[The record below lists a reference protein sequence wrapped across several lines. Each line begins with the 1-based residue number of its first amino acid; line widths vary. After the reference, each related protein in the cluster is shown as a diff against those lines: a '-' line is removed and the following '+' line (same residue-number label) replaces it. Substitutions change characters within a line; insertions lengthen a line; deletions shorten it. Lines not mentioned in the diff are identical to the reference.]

1 MSLKT
6 KFLTCFCFG
15 LCSCRWKFT
24 YIFNLFYAVRSESYR
39 IRWNNAGQGPLRRSR
54 SFKVTYF
61 GTDRKLMYDFLLV
74 INTNLPHILHRFQDV
89 AFDRSK
95 IAIWLSLLCLTPQ
108 AEGFNWDDLRK
119 KFLWVSMAGQGT
131 KCRRKKCRKLQPCE

>member
-1 MSLKT
+1 
-6 KFLTCFCFG
+6 
-15 LCSCRWKFT
+15 
-24 YIFNLFYAVRSESYR
+24 
-39 IRWNNAGQGPLRRSR
+39 
-54 SFKVTYF
+54 
-61 GTDRKLMYDFLLV
+61 MYDFLLV

-131 KCRRKKCRKLQPCE
+131 KCRRKNAENYNRVSRVHERYRRQRDDRWTGDIK